1 MLDNT
6 APYVGDT
13 ITVDPKFS
21 DVDADTEDTTATG
34 TSYQWQ
40 VEDTVGS
47 GTFSDIPGATGKTYV
62 PVDADKGK
70 KLVVKVTP
78 RTDPAITEPAVGDE
92 VLSDVALIQVAQ
104 PVPDAANSTL
114 SVVTIQTNKTI
125 TAGEQS
131 DTDLQTKATL
141 TLAINDSAH
150 HPVKGQ
156 TVSFNV
162 TPADAGVAVS
172 NVVDN
177 QDGTYTAVLTATK
190 AQQYAITA
198 QVNGAAFGNT
208 LPNLQD
214 TVLTIGAAPDAA
226 HTVVESYN
234 NLAQAAI
241 ASDTPNVGFQAH
253 LFDRF
258 NNIATW
264 KSTDL
269 NITVPGFDAGH
280 VTTSMDASTNTITV
294 SAGAKNEDDV
304 NEYIG
309 EQVGLVNAGG
319 PNLLAGAPL
328 SKLTIV
334 PKIKEVELASKTTV
348 PLVNNAGKTLTLP
361 ILSYSKADWIPVNPA
376 TKQDFASTAVR
387 VITEWGNNNKTE
399 TSSEVSYVGA
409 PTGFSQTVKI
419 PVTQYFYAVPYAGQ
433 NVQYAVDF
441 YTSYCS
447 LGVYNDLS
455 TSSCNSK
462 ISGEPWQTLL
472 SVLINDAASCAT
484 GSQTVVTYAVDRGP
498 YKHDPYDQ
506 SRPISA
512 FMNGGRGYASANAP
526 WNALIS
532 ALDVGRGAFGAG
544 WIFGIKPSI
553 EPYQ

>member
-1 MLDNT
+1 MNMKNRAERQLSAMAALIGVILASVSLPAMAATPAKQHTVPVTGHKPVVAPVLDNT

-47 GTFSDIPGATGKTYV
+47 GTFSDIAGATGKTYV

-70 KLVVKVTP
+70 KLIVKVTP
-78 RTDPAITEPAVGDE
+78 RTDPVITEPAVGDE
-92 VLSDVALIQVAQ
+92 VLSDVALIQVGQ

-162 TPADAGVAVS
+162 TPADAGAGVAVS

-190 AQQYAITA
+190 AQQYAITV
-198 QVNGAAFGNT
+198 QVNSAAFGNT

-214 TVLTIGAAPDAA
+214 TVRTIGAAPDAA
-226 HTVVESYN
+226 HTVVDSYN
-234 NLAQAAI
+234 NLAQAAV
-241 ASDTPNVGFQAH
+241 ASDSQNVGFQAH

-264 KSTDL
+264 KSADL
-269 NITVPGFDAGH
+269 NITVPDFDTGH
-280 VTTSMDASTNTITV
+280 VATSMDEATNTITV
-294 SAGAKNEDDV
+294 SAGAKSEDDV

-334 PKIKEVELASKTTV
+334 PKIKEVELASKRRS
-348 PLVNNAGKTLTLP
+348 LWL
-361 ILSYSKADWIPVNPA
+361 IM
-376 TKQDFASTAVR
+376 Q
-387 VITEWGNNNKTE
+387 
-399 TSSEVSYVGA
+399 
-409 PTGFSQTVKI
+409 VK
-419 PVTQYFYAVPYAGQ
+419 
-433 NVQYAVDF
+433 
-441 YTSYCS
+441 
-447 LGVYNDLS
+447 
-455 TSSCNSK
+455 
-462 ISGEPWQTLL
+462 
-472 SVLINDAASCAT
+472 
-484 GSQTVVTYAVDRGP
+484 R
-498 YKHDPYDQ
+498 
-506 SRPISA
+506 
-512 FMNGGRGYASANAP
+512 
-526 WNALIS
+526 
-532 ALDVGRGAFGAG
+532 
-544 WIFGIKPSI
+544 
-553 EPYQ
+553 